1 MVSSDEKKRAKM
13 IYDIIWK
20 FSSMK
25 IMSITLI
32 LYLLNKSNIV
42 AKNWAESALEFP
54 VKFNN
59 LMFFLEQTAVT
70 P

>member
-1 MVSSDEKKRAKM
+1 
-13 IYDIIWK
+13 
-20 FSSMK
+20 
-25 IMSITLI
+25 MSITLI